1 MKVILFGATGMV
13 GGYAVRYALDRAAVG
28 GVTTIG
34 RKPTGITH
42 PKLNEVLHQDFAD
55 CSRLADTLS
64 RQDAA
69 IFCLGAYTGAVSDA
83 DLRRVTVDYAVEFAR
98 VFRDRR
104 TPGDARLSR
113 AHVGAVAVWTW
124 FATFASASL
133 GPRQRRDAE
142 LAAGSTV
149 AFVTIASGAIGSAAA
164 G

>member
-1 MKVILFGATGMV
+1 MTPPDAGKRLVIVGATGMV

-55 CSRLADTLS
+55 CSRLADALS

-69 IFCLGAYTGAVSDA
+69 IFCLGAYTGAVQDA

-98 VFRDRR
+98 VFHDSSLQRDFPPSTFSGPRTSTRCSPAESRR
-104 TPGDARLSR
+104 T
-113 AHVGAVAVWTW
+113 
-124 FATFASASL
+124 AT
-133 GPRQRRDAE
+133 
-142 LAAGSTV
+142 GSC
-149 AFVTIASGAIGSAAA
+149 A
-164 G
+164 